1 MPRRNASRKKR
12 ILSTNSGASLFR
24 MDSKIIPAAENS
36 LSTAVEVAGGVRY
49 LEEREIIT
57 S

>member
-12 ILSTNSGASLFR
+12 SLSTNSGASLLR
-24 MDSKIIPAAENS
+24 LDSKIIPAAENS